1 MWVGQRMVLS
11 SPEERESMME
21 LRMIDSGELKGN
33 GTHQSER
40 ILSFKC
46 GSKSLRLWAL
56 TL

>member
-1 MWVGQRMVLS
+1 MVLS

-21 LRMIDSGELKGN
+21 PRMIDSGELKGN

-46 GSKSLRLWAL
+46 GSKSLRFWAL